1 MFEIDLKVNGRLI
14 ERVLVQNQGEKYRVM
29 TYDHWADLPNTG
41 QPPLELAQEALNVLL
56 RSKLRE
62 QGE

>member
-29 TYDHWADLPNTG
+29 TYDHWTDLPNTG
-41 QPPLELAQEALNVLL
+41 QPPLELAQEALDVLL